1 MLCDDVKRRV
11 YFFLDGQL
19 GANNQQDYSQH
30 ISLCPECD
38 ARTKISVRLRF
49 FFRHR
54 MTSVEAPAHLKRRIE
69 RTIRAFSTEWQA

>member
-1 MLCDDVKRRV
+1 MLCDDVKRGV

-19 GANNQQDYSQH
+19 GANRERDYSRH

-38 ARTKISVRLRF
+38 ARTKISGRLRI

-54 MTSVEAPAHLKRRIE
+54 MTPVEAPAHLKKRIE
-69 RTIRAFSTEWQA
+69 RTIRAFAAEWQV